1 MLRKIDAMH
10 AIYGTDPE
18 GRRCDDCP
26 FLLRT
31 VPTNRTYYK
40 CSVYGISSGAST
52 DWAKRSLAC
61 GLIGK
66 PFPKDETRI
75 IDRLKHA
82 PRKTI
87 EQLDGQIQMEF

>member
-1 MLRKIDAMH
+1 M
-10 AIYGTDPE
+10 PVSPP
-18 GRRCDDCP
+18 DDSNGADI
-26 FLLRT
+26 LQ
-31 VPTNRTYYK
+31 

-52 DWAKRSLAC
+52 DWARRNLAC

-66 PFPKDETRI
+66 QFPKDETRI